1 MRRPDHFPDLDSER
15 APRTRHS
22 GAASAESTAPLYSA
36 GRMVKN
42 KKTGRI
48 KTASTAKR
56 RRKVFTA
63 NDEEEGLGR
72 HGSWEPQRE
81 KEEDVTQALSLS
93 HTCGRT
99 GRARTVLD
107 WSCCAD
113 RWT

>member
-1 MRRPDHFPDLDSER
+1 MVFSFPFHPQEEE
-15 APRTRHS
+15 P
-22 GAASAESTAPLYSA
+22 E
-36 GRMVKN
+36 
-42 KKTGRI
+42 
-48 KTASTAKR
+48 KR

-63 NDEEEGLGR
+63 NADEEEGLGR
-72 HGSWEPQRE
+72 HGSWEPHRE